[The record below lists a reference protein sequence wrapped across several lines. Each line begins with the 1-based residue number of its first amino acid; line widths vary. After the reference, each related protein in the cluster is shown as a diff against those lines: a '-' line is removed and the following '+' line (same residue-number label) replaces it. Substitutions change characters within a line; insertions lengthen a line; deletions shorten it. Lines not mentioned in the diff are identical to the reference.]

1 MMGLTQM
8 GVIKKMSDIQFIK
21 FGEHDLPLPTRST
34 NGSSGYDLRSRE
46 SITILAGD
54 WKLIKTGYRL
64 KMPTGVEAQ
73 VRSRSGMALKHAV
86 VVLNGIGTI
95 DSDYEHELGVILINH
110 GKNSFTVNVG
120 DRIAQL
126 VFAPIITLDDEATGV
141 RDGGF
146 GSTGIS

>member
-1 MMGLTQM
+1 MMM
-8 GVIKKMSDIQFIK
+8 NDIQFIK
-21 FGEHDLPLPTRST
+21 FGEHDLPQPTRST
-34 NGSSGYDLRSRE
+34 GGSSGYDLRSRE
-46 SITILAGD
+46 NVTILAGD

-64 KMPTGVEAQ
+64 KIPAGVEAQ
-73 VRSRSGMALKHAV
+73 VRSRSGMALKYAV

-110 GKNSFTVNVG
+110 GKNSYTINVG

-126 VFAPIITLDDEATGV
+126 VFAPVIILDDEV
-141 RDGGF
+141 SDIRDGGF